1 MKYCNTTIY
10 TILQTE
16 MTKILV
22 YSYLFDIAVVEE
34 PSLYSYFLL
43 LLLVDALDYSDDH
56 TER

>member
-1 MKYCNTTIY
+1 
-10 TILQTE
+10 
-16 MTKILV
+16 
-22 YSYLFDIAVVEE
+22 VVEE

>member
-1 MKYCNTTIY
+1 MKYCNTTTY

-16 MTKILV
+16 MAKILV